1 MEAGPFNV
9 DLNVRRQLRILK
21 SLDIN
26 ADIPLRRKALWKQSD
41 QFKIKK

>member
-1 MEAGPFNV
+1 MWIKMYAVNSE
-9 DLNVRRQLRILK
+9 LK

-26 ADIPLRRKALWKQSD
+26 AYIPLRRKALWKQSD